1 MPGAKNGRV
10 PLMENA
16 RRKFWALLD
25 SESVRLF
32 VWPYYIALLAFGVWA
47 LIHKWPYNVVETV
60 MGPTVYHAWAFMHIP
75 GTLFVMIGL
84 AIRYHRYTISRMGK
98 FLLFLDY
105 LGLHLQRG
113 GHACMAII
121 LAMFETSMI
130 VGYMHGIIIIQTY
143 VIFLV
148 SPYVLGCVF
157 LTLQVHRKIVLG
169 ERLHRKIK
177 GGHAR

>member
-1 MPGAKNGRV
+1 MKRKGGRM
-10 PLMENA
+10 LSA
-16 RRKFWALLD
+16 RKKFWALLD

-32 VWPYYIALLAFGVWA
+32 VWPYYLALLAYGGWA
-47 LIHKWPYNVVETV
+47 LSHRWPYSIVEPI
-60 MGPTVYHAWAFMHIP
+60 MGATIYHGWALMHIP

-84 AIRYHRYTISRMGK
+84 GIRYHRYTISRMGK

-105 LGLHLQRG
+105 LGLHMQRA

-121 LAMFETSMI
+121 LGMFEACAIS
-130 VGYMHGIIIIQTY
+130 GYFRGIDQQTY

-148 SPYVLGCVF
+148 TPYVLGCVF

-169 ERLHRKIK
+169 ERLHKHIK
-177 GGHAR
+177 GGHQR